1 MANEMDT
8 SNNFAAAVTNID
20 PTEFD
25 VTISAL
31 LLGLGAEKYVDIF
44 R

>member
-1 MANEMDT
+1 MVNEIDT
-8 SNNFAAAVTNID
+8 ITKLCTNTKID

-31 LLGLGAEKYVDIF
+31 LIGLGAEKYVDIF